1 MDAYSSGE
9 EVVIKTRKP
18 YTITKQRERWT
29 EEEHNRFLE
38 ALKLYG
44 RAWQRIEEH
53 IGTKTAVQIRSHAQK
68 FFSKLEKEAFV
79 KGVPI
84 GQALDIDIP
93 PPRPKRKPSN
103 PYPRKTNVVVPTLQ
117 NAAKN
122 GKSLI
127 SIASLH
133 GKQALDLEKEPLPEK
148 HGVDLKEN
156 KDESSWKA
164 FTILQ
169 EAPCSSVSLPQRNS
183 CALREFIPSIKE
195 VITLDETN
203 ESFITDEL
211 QNHKLELHDDGNH
224 TQKTNGICK
233 VSKLENSGA
242 LKLVQTENTDAP
254 HCALTI
260 DGMQGNQNYP
270 RHVPVHVVDENFG
283 TSNQNPSPDMLVQD
297 SIFNV
302 HPKILPNSV
311 ASNITESQNNT
322 ERSSVHQS
330 FPPCPPFT
338 QHNQDDYHSFL
349 HMSSTFSNLIV
360 STLLQNPAAHAAAS
374 FAATFWPYANA
385 EASSD
390 SPVCTQGFPSARIG
404 SPPTVTAITAATVAA
419 ATAWWA
425 AHGLLPLCTPFAF
438 PPASATT
445 APSMTIGE
453 SPHKNQ
459 QGEVKPQNPHLLD
472 QILDPEQSEVLQAQ
486 HPVVSSS
493 ESQDKGDT
501 NVNTASKATTNPEM
515 NQAISENPDS
525 DKMNGRKP
533 VDRSSCGSNTTSSS
547 EETEIQ
553 EKDEKEKEELNTPD
567 ANLLGTEPNNRRSR
581 SITNLTESWKEVSQ
595 GGRLAFQA
603 LFSREVLP
611 QSFSPPHALINA
623 DNQVHSIKNNA
634 DCKDEEALETKKC
647 SPDCDGLQKSVLFV
661 KDNEEEEGLLSI
673 GLGQG
678 KLKSRRTGF
687 KPYKRCSVEA
697 KENMVCNQGEE
708 KGAKRIRLNEEA
720 ST

>member
-1 MDAYSSGE
+1 
-9 EVVIKTRKP
+9 
-18 YTITKQRERWT
+18 
-29 EEEHNRFLE
+29 
-38 ALKLYG
+38 
-44 RAWQRIEEH
+44 
-53 IGTKTAVQIRSHAQK
+53 
-68 FFSKLEKEAFV
+68 LEKEGFV

-84 GQALDIDIP
+84 GQALDINIP

-103 PYPRKTNVVVPTLQ
+103 PYPRKTNAVVPTLQ
-117 NAAKN
+117 NGAKN
-122 GKSLI
+122 EKSLI

-133 GKQALDLEKEPLPEK
+133 GKQALDLEKEPLPEVISFYFLYFNGNSHYLFFPLSIKSLYLLFQK
-148 HGVDLKEN
+148 HGVELKEN
-156 KDESSWKA
+156 KKESRWKA
-164 FTILQ
+164 FTILH
-169 EAPCSSVSLPQRNS
+169 EAPRSSVSLLQRNS

-224 TQKTNGICK
+224 TQKTNGTCE
-233 VSKLENSGA
+233 VFKLENFGA
-242 LKLVQTENTDAP
+242 LKLVQTEKTNAP
-254 HCALTI
+254 HCALSI

-283 TSNQNPSPDMLVQD
+283 TNNQNPSPDMFVQD
-297 SIFNV
+297 SMFNV
-302 HPKILPNSV
+302 HPKILPNSA

-330 FPPCPPFT
+330 FPPCPPLT
-338 QHNQDDYHSFL
+338 QHNQGDYHSFL

-404 SPPTVTAITAATVAA
+404 SPPTVTTITAATVAA

-459 QGEVKPQNPHLLD
+459 QGEVKPQNSPMLD
-472 QILDPEQSEVLQAQ
+472 QILDPEQSEVMQAQ
-486 HPVVSSS
+486 HPAVSSS

-501 NVNTASKATTNPEM
+501 NVNIASEATNPEM

-547 EETEIQ
+547 EESEIQ
-553 EKDEKEKEELNTPD
+553 QKDEKEKEEPNTLD

-581 SITNLTESWKEVSQ
+581 SINNLTESWKEVSE

-611 QSFSPPHALINA
+611 QSFSPLHALINA
-623 DNQVHSIKNNA
+623 DNYQPHSIKNNA
-634 DCKDEEALETKKC
+634 DYKDEEDLETKKC
-647 SPDCDGLQKSVLFV
+647 SPNCDGLQKSVLFV
-661 KDNEEEEGLLSI
+661 KDNDEEEGLLSI